1 MWQDELNTGRYQA
14 PSRLT
19 WAEFRKRHTA
29 ERLSAMPESTQ
40 TAYRVALDHLQRLID
55 PDRLAKL
62 TPQVMSRFQA
72 EARKEGM
79 KATTLARHLRH
90 IKAALRWGE
99 RQGLLAKAPAIEMPK
114 LAKGQSLAKHRPVT
128 ARRV

>member
-1 MWQDELNTGRYQA
+1 M
-14 PSRLT
+14 
-19 WAEFRKRHTA
+19 
-29 ERLSAMPESTQ
+29 
-40 TAYRVALDHLQRLID
+40 AYRVALDHLQRLVN

-90 IKAALRWGE
+90 IKACLRWG
-99 RQGLLAKAPAIEMPK
+99 RAARADCQGPGNRNAEAAQGAIYGE
-114 LAKGQSLAKHRPVT
+114 ASARHG
-128 ARRV
+128 RRV